1 MDRNP
6 KFTPIDLTCWN
17 RGQTFWYFS
26 KMAPTGY
33 SLTVDLDITHMKAVL
48 KENGFKFFPAY
59 LWLVTRLLNK
69 QQEFKIAEVDGQIGY
84 YDTLTPLYAT
94 FHEDD
99 KTFSLLWTEYDNHFP
114 TFHDAYIEH
123 QQKFGHNHGILARP
137 GEVPPP
143 NAYTISCVPWISF
156 RHFAVHTYDNKS
168 YYFPSVEAGKFYE
181 KDGRLMMPLSLTCHH
196 AATDGY
202 HIHRFLEELQT
213 DMNIF
218 EIYLPDQGLI

>member
-69 QQEFKIAEVDGQIGY
+69 QQAFKIAEVDGQIGY

-99 KTFSLLWTEYDNHFP
+99 KTFSLLWTEYDDHFP
-114 TFHDAYIEH
+114 AFHDAYIAH
-123 QQKFGHNHGILARP
+123 QQKFGRNHGLLARP

-156 RHFAVHTYDNKS
+156 RHFAVHSYDNKS
-168 YYFPSVEAGKFYE
+168 YYFPSVEAGRFYE

-213 DMNIF
+213 NMEIF
-218 EIYLPDQGLI
+218 ERFLPDQSLF

>member
-6 KFTPIDLTCWN
+6 TFTPIDTATWK

-33 SLTVDLDITHMKAVL
+33 SLTIDMDVTHMKAVL
-48 KENGFKFFPAY
+48 KKNGFKFFPAY
-59 LWLVTRLLNK
+59 LWLVTKLLS
-69 QQEFKIAEVDGQIGY
+69 QQEEFKIAEVNGQLGY

-99 KTFSLLWTEYDNHFP
+99 KTFSLLWTEYDDHFP
-114 TFHDAYIEH
+114 AFHAAYIANQERY
-123 QQKFGHNHGILARP
+123 GENHGILARP
-137 GEVPPP
+137 GEIPPP
-143 NAYTISCVPWISF
+143 NAYTVSCVPWISF
-156 RHFAVHTYDNKS
+156 GHFAVHSYENKP

-181 KDGRLMMPLSLTCHH
+181 KDGLLMMPLSLTCHH
-196 AATDGY
+196 ATTDGW

-213 DMNIF
+213 EMDHF
-218 EIYLPDQGLI
+218 EDFLTV